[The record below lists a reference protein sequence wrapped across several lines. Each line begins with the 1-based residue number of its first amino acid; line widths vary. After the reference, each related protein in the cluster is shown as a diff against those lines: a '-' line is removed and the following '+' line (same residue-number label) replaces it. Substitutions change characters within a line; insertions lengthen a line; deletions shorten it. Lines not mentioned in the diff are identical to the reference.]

1 MTDFWPEKLEGWY
14 CFQFRDFNLGPV
26 EYDVYQ
32 TYKWGY
38 LKCLERQSGH
48 TNWPLRCVERQGQM
62 GETGV
67 SLERERESKV
77 SILCMIG
84 NCRKAKERLRECK
97 TGG

>member
-14 CFQFRDFNLGPV
+14 CFQFHDFNLGPV

-62 GETGV
+62 GEAGV
-67 SLERERESKV
+67 SLEREREQSFYSV
-77 SILCMIG
+77 HD
-84 NCRKAKERLRECK
+84 RELQK
-97 TGG
+97 GKGKIEGM